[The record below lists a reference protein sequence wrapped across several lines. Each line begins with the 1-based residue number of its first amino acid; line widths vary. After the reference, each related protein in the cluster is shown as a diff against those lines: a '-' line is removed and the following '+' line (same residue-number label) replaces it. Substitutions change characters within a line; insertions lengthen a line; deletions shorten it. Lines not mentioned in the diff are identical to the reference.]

1 MSENVHLTEE
11 ERQIIINEIIAN
23 LDKLGFVEHETE
35 SMEVDHHE

>member
-1 MSENVHLTEE
+1 MSESIHFTPE
-11 ERQIIINEIIAN
+11 ERQEIISEIIAN